1 MARPPYLDA
10 VARHDPDFLPFVE
23 SEREFVM
30 QDGAIPA
37 RYKMLMTMVCDALL
51 GHDKGCEA
59 IANRARAAGAT
70 EAEIAEAV
78 RIAYHFGGVPALV
91 SALGAYP
98 KPGA

>member
-1 MARPPYLDA
+1 MSRPFYLEA
-10 VARHDPDFLPFVE
+10 VAKHDPAFLPLLE

-37 RYKMLMTMVCDALL
+37 KYKMLMTMVCDALL
-51 GHDKGCEA
+51 GHDKGCET
-59 IANRARAAGAT
+59 IAHRARGAGAT

-78 RIAYHFGGVPALV
+78 RIAQHFGGVPALV

-98 KPGA
+98 KG